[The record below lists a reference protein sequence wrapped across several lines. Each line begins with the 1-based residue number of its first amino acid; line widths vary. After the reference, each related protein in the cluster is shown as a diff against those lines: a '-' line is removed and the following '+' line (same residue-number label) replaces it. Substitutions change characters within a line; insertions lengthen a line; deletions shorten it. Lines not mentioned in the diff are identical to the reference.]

1 MRHLYNKCLITCY
14 NYFILLKEVV
24 LLKNIILV
32 ILIILMVGA
41 SFAFEPV
48 NDSID
53 IIAGSTNTTYSTT
66 IDLIAGVSEEGN
78 SNSGYGD

>member
-1 MRHLYNKCLITCY
+1 MITSY
-14 NYFILLKEVV
+14 IRRGEIM
-24 LLKNIILV
+24 KNIILI
-32 ILIILMVGA
+32 ILIVVMLGS

-48 NDSID
+48 TDSID

-78 SNSGYGD
+78 SNSSYGD